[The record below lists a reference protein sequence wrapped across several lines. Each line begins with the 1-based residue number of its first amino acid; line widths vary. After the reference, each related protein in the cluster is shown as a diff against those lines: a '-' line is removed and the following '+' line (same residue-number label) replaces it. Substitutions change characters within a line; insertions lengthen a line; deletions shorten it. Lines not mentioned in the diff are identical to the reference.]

1 MGYCKHQ
8 RVPDSCQ
15 MAVIVDNV
23 KVRHSAVALLLAGLV
38 FKVLQGHSLGES
50 VNTQDF
56 GRLGWDR
63 QAPHY
68 LIHTHGW
75 NFSCVRRLFP
85 SSPNCGCG
93 VYLELVTLPTDTA
106 GQARLLDQLL
116 HLLQQWGLCH
126 HLTLLISLK
135 SKHIEPTLNRM
146 TTRREQAHK
155 STVLL
160 APVVPSCPVS
170 PEPFVSWP

>member
-56 GRLGWDR
+56 GRLG
-63 QAPHY
+63 
-68 LIHTHGW
+68 
-75 NFSCVRRLFP
+75 
-85 SSPNCGCG
+85 
-93 VYLELVTLPTDTA
+93 
-106 GQARLLDQLL
+106 
-116 HLLQQWGLCH
+116 
-126 HLTLLISLK
+126 
-135 SKHIEPTLNRM
+135 
-146 TTRREQAHK
+146 
-155 STVLL
+155 
-160 APVVPSCPVS
+160 
-170 PEPFVSWP
+170 